1 MMKGQFGK
9 RIALTKTAEIL
20 EYFVEEKKYVVKLFH
35 EIIPDEL
42 VRYEFETTQLI
53 AEKTELPI
61 ANCHGLIKHKN
72 RTGIILDYISGN
84 NFTTQL
90 FYNPFSLNRLIQLL
104 VDTQVKIN
112 TSKVDGLATFEHR
125 LALSKNKIINQ
136 KIIEYSTHIS
146 KTSTSLCHGDFHFKN
161 IILSQNKVIYTID
174 WMDAHI
180 GNPCYDVCKTYILF
194 KMPSPSN
201 HILYHQ
207 AVRPL
212 KKHIAN
218 KYLELYLS
226 KSDLTKDDIYVWL
239 PIVIEVLKIEGLSKH
254 QLKWLEKEV
263 SR

>member
-1 MMKGQFGK
+1 MMKGRFGK

-35 EIIPDEL
+35 EMIPDEL
-42 VRYEFETTQLI
+42 VRCEFETTQLI
-53 AEKTELPI
+53 AEQTELTI
-61 ANCHGLIKHKN
+61 AKCHGLIQHNN

-84 NFTTQL
+84 TVTTQL
-90 FYNPFSLNRLIQLL
+90 FYNPFSLNKLIQLL
-104 VDTQVKIN
+104 VSTQLKIN
-112 TSKVDGLATFEHR
+112 TSKVDGLASFEQR
-125 LALSKNKIINQ
+125 LALSKNKIITK
-136 KIIEYSTHIS
+136 KIIEHSKHIS
-146 KTSTSLCHGDFHFKN
+146 KTSACLCHGDFHFKN
-161 IILSQNKVIYTID
+161 IVLSQSKVVYTID

-218 KYLELYLS
+218 KYLEMYLS
-226 KSDLTKDDIYVWL
+226 KSDLNKDDIFVWL
-239 PIVIEVLKIEGLSKH
+239 PVVIEVLKVEGLSKY